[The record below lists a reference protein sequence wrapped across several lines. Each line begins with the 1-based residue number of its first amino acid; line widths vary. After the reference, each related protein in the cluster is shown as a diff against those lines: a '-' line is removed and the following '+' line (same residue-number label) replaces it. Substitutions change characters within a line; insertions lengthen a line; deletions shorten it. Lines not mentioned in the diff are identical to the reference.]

1 MAEPFASSV
10 NSFLHERLYDFTGAS
25 TFVAT
30 TLFSLFSSHPDIM
43 QRLNSFT
50 WVSISND
57 PFLRN
62 LIVSTAVIAWAVRLK
77 HGSLKSLF
85 VVVSQFTQ
93 FDILVTLHQARF
105 FSLYPHPSGSIP
117 PFPFIQGTCAPCMSY
132 HVPQAGK
139 DVRFDPVRNNK
150 FKFFTF
156 WHIQG
161 LWVFITTMPVHVS
174 NFCRQSS
181 RGEPPAWNALD
192 SVGLVIWA
200 VGLFVEI
207 IADQQKSTFRKQQHG
222 SKQQKW
228 ICSGLWA

>member
-1 MAEPFASSV
+1 
-10 NSFLHERLYDFTGAS
+10 
-25 TFVAT
+25 
-30 TLFSLFSSHPDIM
+30 M

-50 WVSISND
+50 WVSSSND

-93 FDILVTLHQARF
+93 FNIVVTFHQARF

-117 PFPFIQGTCAPCMSY
+117 PYIQGIC
-132 HVPQAGK
+132 VPTFSWFVNDGRQAGK

-174 NFCRQSS
+174 NFCRQIS

-200 VGLFVEI
+200 VGLFVEV

>member
-1 MAEPFASSV
+1 
-10 NSFLHERLYDFTGAS
+10 
-25 TFVAT
+25 VAT

-43 QRLNSFT
+43 QRMDSFT

-117 PFPFIQGTCAPCMSY
+117 PLPFIQGTCAPCMSY
-132 HVPQAGK
+132 IVFRRLERTFASTLSGTTNSNSLLFGTYK
-139 DVRFDPVRNNK
+139 DCGYLSQQCP
-150 FKFFTF
+150 FTSP
-156 WHIQG
+156 
-161 LWVFITTMPVHVS
+161 T
-174 NFCRQSS
+174 
-181 RGEPPAWNALD
+181 
-192 SVGLVIWA
+192 
-200 VGLFVEI
+200 FVAKVLEGNL
-207 IADQQKSTFRKQQHG
+207 QLGT
-222 SKQQKW
+222 
-228 ICSGLWA
+228 L